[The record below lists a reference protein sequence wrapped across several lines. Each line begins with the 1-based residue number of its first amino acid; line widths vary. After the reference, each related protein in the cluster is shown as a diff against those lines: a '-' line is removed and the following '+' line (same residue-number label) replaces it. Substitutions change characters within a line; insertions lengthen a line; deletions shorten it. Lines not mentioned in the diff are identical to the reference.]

1 MRPDLLEQLRDIHA
15 PAAPGWWPPAPGWWF
30 LALLAIVLLVW
41 GGRRLWRRW
50 RRFQPARAAKK
61 LHLGLARQ
69 LQAQSLSPEAWLHA
83 TNQLLKRLAV
93 HGLGHSEIIPAWG
106 ADWLRY
112 LDRRYGQPA
121 FSRGAGRCFGAD
133 RFRPQAKVD
142 VQAANALVH
151 RFLRRE
157 CRRFW
162 QPMQTAKERRGH
174 A

>member
-30 LALLAIVLLVW
+30 LALLTLLLLVW

-69 LQAQSLSPEAWLHA
+69 LEAQSLSSEAWLHA

-93 HGLGHSEIIPAWG
+93 HGLGHSDIIPAWG

-142 VQAANALVH
+142 AQAANALVH
-151 RFLRRE
+151 RFLVRE

-162 QPMQTAKERRGH
+162 RPMQTAKERRGH